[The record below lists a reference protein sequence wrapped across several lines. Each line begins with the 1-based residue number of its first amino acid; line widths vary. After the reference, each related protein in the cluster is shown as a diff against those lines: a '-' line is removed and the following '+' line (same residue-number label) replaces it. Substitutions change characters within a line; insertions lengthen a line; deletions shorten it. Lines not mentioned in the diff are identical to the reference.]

1 MTSQQDQQNR
11 SLPVMDGKV
20 NAKRPFEGSPPGVSA
35 IDSGKPAQK
44 LQKLDV
50 MSKEAPIGKLSAAA
64 PAPGGSSLNSAS
76 VYKKQGPPSIF
87 GGFTSIPRKDDPQVK
102 ATAPFGN
109 LGVAPAVNSEGK
121 KSPTVGEQ
129 PPTATVHKKVDG
141 AVGEGKPLHP
151 SEERSKVTRAAED
164 STKVQKPEPVEVH
177 KAGNE
182 GGAAALKEVTEGEK
196 DDGKREKGGEEGLD
210 KESLG
215 LAGRRIL
222 RPRQASAPP
231 QGQRSRLRHRDGEAG

>member
-44 LQKLDV
+44 LQKLD
-50 MSKEAPIGKLSAAA
+50 MLSKEAPIGKLSAV
-64 PAPGGSSLNSAS
+64 PAPGGSSLNSAGGH
-76 VYKKQGPPSIF
+76 KKQGPPSIS
-87 GGFTSIPRKDDPQVK
+87 GGVISIPRKDDLQVK

-109 LGVAPAVNSEGK
+109 SGLAPAVNSEGK
-121 KSPTVGEQ
+121 KSPTVGEH
-129 PPTATVHKKVDG
+129 PPTATVHKKVDS
-141 AVGEGKPLHP
+141 AVGESKPLHP
-151 SEERSKVTRAAED
+151 SEERSKVMRAAED
-164 STKVQKPEPVEVH
+164 STTVQKPEPVEVH

-231 QGQRSRLRHRDGEAG
+231 QGQRSRLRHRDGETG